1 MADED
6 LRRAEVAARRSD
18 LMLAVTTKLSV
29 SPIAGVVPLAKE
41 AGATSSSSP
50 ASSARRGEPETAPRP
65 R

>member
-6 LRRAEVAARRSD
+6 LRRAEARRSD

-41 AGATSSSSP
+41 AGT
-50 ASSARRGEPETAPRP
+50 RVVIVPRIVGAEG
-65 R
+65 

>member
-29 SPIAGVVPLAKE
+29 YPIAGVVPLAKE
-41 AGATSSSSP
+41 AGARVVIVPRTVGV
-50 ASSARRGEPETAPRP
+50 GEPETAPRP

>member
-6 LRRAEVAARRSD
+6 LRRAEARRSD

-41 AGATSSSSP
+41 AGTRVVIVP
-50 ASSARRGEPETAPRP
+50 RARRGEPETAPRP

>member
-29 SPIAGVVPLAKE
+29 YPIGGVVPLAKE
-41 AGATSSSSP
+41 A
-50 ASSARRGEPETAPRP
+50 PRP